1 MIRIILKSIGNI
13 KDIEWVTST
22 GRHVK
27 LGDMPSEHINRVIR
41 ILGEDRRKS
50 LYSDPYHNRTHDQ
63 WKELFF
69 KELERRWYNK

>member
-27 LGDMPSEHINRVIR
+27 LGDMPSEHIYRVVR
-41 ILGEDRRKS
+41 VLNEYRRPN
-50 LYSDPYHNRTHDQ
+50 PYYNRTHNQ
-63 WKELFF
+63 WKELFW
-69 KELERRWYNK
+69 KELERRRHNDSKH